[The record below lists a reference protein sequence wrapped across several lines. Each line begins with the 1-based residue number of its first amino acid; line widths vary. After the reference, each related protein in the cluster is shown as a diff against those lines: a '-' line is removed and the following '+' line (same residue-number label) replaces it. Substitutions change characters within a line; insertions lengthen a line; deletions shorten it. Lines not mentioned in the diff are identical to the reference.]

1 MAESAGWLGRA
12 RPSFRRDR
20 RAHPLAG
27 GEGARGDAQR
37 KPGGGEHLRGRRAG
51 HRGAAPGGMTAEMK
65 SAAENLVEISGVEF
79 SYGARKLLKGLS
91 LKIPRRKVVALLGAG
106 RY

>member
-27 GEGARGDAQR
+27 GEGTRGDAQR

-51 HRGAAPGGMTAEMK
+51 HCGSAPGGMTARMK
-65 SAAENLVEISGVEF
+65 SAAEKLVEISCVAF
-79 SYGARKLLKGLS
+79 SYRATKLFTRLS
-91 LKIPRRKVVALLGAG
+91 PKIPPRTPLALLAAS
-106 RY
+106 

>member
-65 SAAENLVEISGVEF
+65 SAAENLVEISRVEF
-79 SYGARKLLKGLS
+79 SYGPRKPSNALT
-91 LKIPRRKVVALLGAG
+91 LKIPHGKLVPLLDA
-106 RY
+106 